1 MQTKAA
7 AAEAAAAAGSAPPS
21 QRARVFVQMITDLKN
36 NKQRASERDGAGVEQ
51 GALLKWLRRLATQ
64 GREPPPFKAGWDE
77 LRDAD
82 TKGRWWLT
90 GAAWVGRQAGAA
102 DAPAAAS
109 SSADGAGEGALLKLA
124 GAQRMNTEVRRALF
138 VAIMGADDYKE
149 AHSRVGALRLKKAQL
164 PEVARVLLDCCAR
177 EGAFNPFYALLGA
190 ELCASREVRYSLQ
203 CAYWDS
209 FKQLAELSLPRAAN
223 QAKLLARLVSRGAL
237 PIGVLKVVG
246 WHGQPPRAVFHW
258 QVFFLELLAAPADAL
273 RAALLPL
280 ADGALASLRDG
291 VLLFATRHLG
301 ALVSKSHPALAGA
314 LGELTGFLASTAPL
328 VS

>member
-1 MQTKAA
+1 M
-7 AAEAAAAAGSAPPS
+7 
-21 QRARVFVQMITDLKN
+21 
-36 NKQRASERDGAGVEQ
+36 
-51 GALLKWLRRLATQ
+51 
-64 GREPPPFKAGWDE
+64 
-77 LRDAD
+77 
-82 TKGRWWLT
+82 
-90 GAAWVGRQAGAA
+90 
-102 DAPAAAS
+102 
-109 SSADGAGEGALLKLA
+109 
-124 GAQRMNTEVRRALF
+124 
-138 VAIMGADDYKE
+138 
-149 AHSRVGALRLKKAQL
+149 
-164 PEVARVLLDCCAR
+164 LLDCCAQ

-209 FKQLAELSLPRAAN
+209 FKQLAELPLPRAAN
-223 QAKLLARLVSRGAL
+223 QAKLLRRLVSRGAL

-280 ADGALASLRDG
+280 ADGALASLREKAP
-291 VLLFATRHLG
+291 LRH
-301 ALVSKSHPALAGA
+301 APPRRPVSKSHPALAGA